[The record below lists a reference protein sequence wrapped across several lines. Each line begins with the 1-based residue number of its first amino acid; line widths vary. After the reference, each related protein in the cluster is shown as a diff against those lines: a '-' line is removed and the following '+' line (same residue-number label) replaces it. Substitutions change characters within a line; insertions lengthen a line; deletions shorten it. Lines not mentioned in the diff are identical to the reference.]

1 MVDPFAVVGLSPRT
15 FTVKE
20 RGDALANVKRI
31 NEFMDTAVMVA
42 AWEGAPVKLVVI
54 PEMAIQGMILNT
66 PGNRE
71 REAHFAV
78 EIPGP
83 ETEELGRKARELNTY
98 IAAELYMVRDPDF
111 VDRYFNVAFIIDPH
125 GDVIYKRY
133 KATSD
138 AYEGGMLGN
147 MNPHDVWDEF
157 IEKKGKGDVM
167 EAIFP
172 VARTEIGNI
181 GIAIC
186 HEGVYP
192 EIARGLA
199 MNGAEIII
207 RPTLIEPAV
216 MNGLWELQNRAH
228 AAFNAAYVVAPNL
241 GPEIRDDGGLQ
252 DLFGGQSMIVNNRGQ
267 IVAQQR
273 GWTSGDSFVCTT
285 IDIEAL
291 RRARIANGLYNQFKD
306 LRTEQYRAIYDKPIY
321 PKNQY
326 LQEPPSEGWL
336 AREDATRARNIQTLV
351 ERGVL
356 VPPSGWS
363 PANGASASDGGG
375 NGQPITETVAKTTP
389 DKA

>member
-1 MVDPFAVVGLSPRT
+1 MVEPYSVVALSPRT
-15 FTVKE
+15 INVQE
-20 RGDALANVKRI
+20 RGDALKNVKRI
-31 NEFMDTAVMVA
+31 NEFMDTAVMVG
-42 AWEGAPVKLVVI
+42 AWEGFPVRLVVI
-54 PEMAIQGMILNT
+54 PEMAIQGMIANT

-83 ETEELGRKARELNTY
+83 ETDELAKKAKQLDTY
-98 IAAELYMVRDPDF
+98 IAAELYMVRDDDF
-111 VDRYFNVAFIIDPH
+111 PDRYYNVAFIISPQ
-125 GDVIYKRY
+125 GEIVYKRY

-147 MNPHDVWDEF
+147 SNPHDVWDEF
-157 IEKKGKGDVM
+157 IEKKGNGDVM

-199 MNGAEIII
+199 MNGAEILI

-216 MNGLWELQNRAH
+216 MNGMWELQNRAH
-228 AAFNAAYVVAPNL
+228 AIFNGAYVVAPNL
-241 GPEIRDDGGLQ
+241 GPEIRPDGGLQ
-252 DLFGGQSMIVNNRGQ
+252 DLFGGRSMIVNYRGQ
-267 IVAQQR
+267 IVAQQT

-285 IDIEAL
+285 IDIEHL
-291 RRARIANGLYNQFKD
+291 RRMRMANGLYNQFKD
-306 LRTEQYRAIYDKPIY
+306 LRTEQYRAIYEKPIY

-326 LQEPPSEGWL
+326 LAEPPAEGWL
-336 AREDATRARNIQTLV
+336 AREDATRAKNIQTLV

-356 VPPSGWS
+356 TPPS
-363 PANGASASDGGG
+363 NGTG
-375 NGQPITETVAKTTP
+375 NGRAISDEGAKTGVKGATS
-389 DKA
+389 

>member
-1 MVDPFAVVGLSPRT
+1 MVDPFAVVALSPRT

-20 RGDALANVKRI
+20 RADALANVKRI

-54 PEMAIQGMILNT
+54 PEMAIQGMIPNT

-83 ETEELGRKARELNTY
+83 ETDELGKKARELDTY

-111 VDRYFNVAFIIDPH
+111 PDRYFNVAFIIDPN
-125 GDVIYKRY
+125 GDVIYRRY

-147 MNPHDVWDEF
+147 MNPHDIWDEF
-157 IEKKGKGDVM
+157 IEKKGGGDVM

-186 HEGVYP
+186 HEGIYP

-199 MNGAEIII
+199 MNGAEILI

-216 MNGLWELQNRAH
+216 MNGMWELQNRAH
-228 AAFNAAYVVAPNL
+228 AVFNSVFVVAPNL

-252 DLFGGQSMIVNNRGQ
+252 DLFGGQSMIVNPRGQ
-267 IVAQQR
+267 IVAQQK
-273 GWTSGDSFVCTT
+273 GWTAGDSFVCTT

-291 RRARIANGLYNQFKD
+291 RRSRIANGLYNQFKD

-326 LQEPPSEGWL
+326 LEAPPTEGWL
-336 AREDATRARNIQTLV
+336 AREDATRARNIATLV

-356 VPPSGWS
+356 VPPSS
-363 PANGASASDGGG
+363 MANGAASGGG
-375 NGQPITETVAKTTP
+375 NGRPITETAAKTS